1 MQVPTLVSGFADR
14 VVVGEVHA
22 KAKHRV
28 FWVPYSRF
36 GLVQDR

>member
-1 MQVPTLVSGFADR
+1 MQVPTLVSAFAGR